1 MKEVPA
7 EVIFAQ
13 KLASNEKDDRDKA
26 VRRLKKWFY
35 SRSSADA
42 NSFTEDELMRIWKGL
57 FYCYWQSDKPL
68 IQEELAESM
77 SSMIEYFATEESS
90 LLFFKTFLLTMGRE
104 WFGIDHWRMNKYMM
118 LIRRFV
124 RQIFKYN
131 KKHDWRMDL
140 AEKICQLFTEN
151 LLLCE
156 IRKTSLGLQ
165 MHTTDVFM
173 EELAKVGTEEL
184 DSQVINAYLQ
194 PFYKVL
200 TTCRE
205 SRLISHVHE
214 TVFNYLLR
222 QSDIGIE
229 WDVKKDVQELKH
241 FEILDEKGED
251 LEYADEKVKENGD
264 EGEDEIED
272 ENAEDPRA
280 GLVNVEIP
288 QLQVDYLDIADKLFD
303 LGSQNTIRAS
313 NRKVLYKLSK
323 HFKDVGNGIF
333 PLGDA
338 LSDDEEIP
346 KYNVD
351 ESVQE
356 LHRIEEIIKKR
367 NLKGKAEARKMAK
380 KNKRMQIA
388 VDDIY
393 DEEGGDGDK
402 EDLENGMENGMGD
415 DSFDEDNGSVK
426 RKLDE
431 DDYDVEQSPEAKK
444 AKTSENKQRK
454 KEIERK
460 RKQEQKKRK
469 REKLLEE
476 SLNQIEEKRKVD
488 SLIDRDL
495 EIKAVAADDNKE
507 NNKPQKKVKKL
518 SNGNVNGLVNGDHGK
533 IKKKKDHMKAEE
545 KKVNGKTEDKASKLD
560 EEESQSEV
568 PSSHEINTEGLNG
581 MSNSDPKEKK
591 KKKKKSKKAKNEKE
605 NNTIIE
611 TISKPIAEQRD
622 NDSLPEKKSKKK
634 KKKDKK
640 LKEANIL
647 YKPDESNSS
656 SKKEKKDK
664 KLSKQKCD
672 KKIIAEANVEK
683 QTDETQNKKSSKL
696 FAEPS
701 DWDEPYQPG
710 DQEIAK
716 PSKKHKDEE
725 KVKPVKSCSNGFK
738 EFDSATVTTPKP
750 QSLSHTAK
758 FLKKAMSKSATPKK
772 KLSQIGKLKAKGT
785 SSESRIK
792 RVNFALTKNMMQDV
806 EEMHAQIK
814 LSPAIPHDPKK
825 APEKSLLK
833 RTLAKKAMEREGSPQ
848 LNPVSLNTQLNS
860 VSKKGKKLHG
870 KNMRRMMAKEF
881 F

>member
-1 MKEVPA
+1 
-7 EVIFAQ
+7 
-13 KLASNEKDDRDKA
+13 
-26 VRRLKKWFY
+26 
-35 SRSSADA
+35 
-42 NSFTEDELMRIWKGL
+42 MRIWKGL

-77 SSMIEYFATEESS
+77 SSMIEYFASEEST
-90 LLFFKTFLLTMGRE
+90 LLFVKTFLVTMGRE

-131 KKHDWRMDL
+131 KKFDWRIEL

-156 IRKTSLGLQ
+156 ISKTSLGLQ

-200 TTCRE
+200 TNSGE

-222 QSDIGIE
+222 QSDLGIE
-229 WDVKKDVQELKH
+229 WDAKRDVQELKH

-264 EGEDEIED
+264 EGEDEIEH

-288 QLQVDYLDIADKLFD
+288 QLQVDYLDIADKLFH
-303 LGSQNTIRAS
+303 LGSQNIVRAS
-313 NRKVLYKLSK
+313 NRKVLYTLSK

-333 PLGDA
+333 PLGDV

-346 KYNVD
+346 KYNID

-356 LHRIEEIIKKR
+356 LNKIEEIIKKR
-367 NLKGKAEARKMAK
+367 NSKGKAEARKIAK
-380 KNKRMQIA
+380 KNKRMQMA
-388 VDDIY
+388 VNDIY
-393 DEEGGDGDK
+393 DEEGGDGDN

-444 AKTSENKQRK
+444 AKTNENKQRK
-454 KEIERK
+454 KENERK
-460 RKQEQKKRK
+460 RKQDQKKRK

-518 SNGNVNGLVNGDHGK
+518 SNGNLNGLVNGDHVK
-533 IKKKKDHMKAEE
+533 MKKKKKDQMKAEE
-545 KKVNGKTEDKASKLD
+545 NKVSGKTEDKASKLD

-568 PSSHEINTEGLNG
+568 PSSHEINTEGLNC
-581 MSNSDPKEKK
+581 MSNSDPKDKNKK
-591 KKKKKSKKAKNEKE
+591 KKKSKKSKKAKNENE
-605 NNTIIE
+605 NNTIIK
-611 TISKPIAEQRD
+611 TITKLVAEQGD
-622 NDSLPEKKSKKK
+622 NDNLLEKKSKKK
-634 KKKDKK
+634 KKKDKE

-647 YKPDESNSS
+647 SKPDVSISS

-664 KLSKQKCD
+664 KLSEQKCD
-672 KKIIAEANVEK
+672 KNIKLIAGANVK
-683 QTDETQNKKSSKL
+683 NLTDETQNKKCVKL

-701 DWDEPYQPG
+701 DWDEPHQPE
-710 DQEIAK
+710 DQEIVS
-716 PSKKHKDEE
+716 PSKKNKDEQ

-738 EFDSATVTTPKP
+738 EFDSATVTTPQP
-750 QSLSHTAK
+750 QTLSHTAK

-772 KLSQIGKLKAKGT
+772 KLSQIEKLKAKGT

-833 RTLAKKAMEREGSPQ
+833 RTLAKKALEREGSPQ

-870 KNMRRMMAKEF
+870 KNMRRMM
-881 F
+881 